1 MEFIYNN
8 IQKLPM
14 MAFDEFSYHR
24 EGSTVLI
31 FFIKFSI
38 CKAIKTIKL
47 PNEESYMDICRLG
60 PTSPWIQINKTT
72 L

>member
-1 MEFIYNN
+1 
-8 IQKLPM
+8 M

-60 PTSPWIQINKTT
+60 PTSP
-72 L
+72 